1 MIIIVLISLLV
12 AWELLVSALNV
23 APYILPAP
31 SELFVA
37 MWEAR
42 SLWPKHIWMTLSEA
56 LIGLVISV
64 VLAVGLSVTMLRS
77 FTAHKV
83 LYPLLI
89 ISQTIPLIAIS
100 PIFIIWFDYTI
111 WSKVAVAILW
121 SFFPIVISLNEGFRN
136 VSLERR
142 EMMISLGATRWQM
155 FRFLEWPSALPSF
168 FAGLQMAAAYS
179 VIGATVGEWLGA
191 ESGLGFFARRASN
204 NMQTDL
210 LFAAVVMLCVLG
222 LVMVYAVKMLERVFI
237 KHIHPSTSK
246 GEKS

>member
-77 FTAHKV
+77 ITAHKV

-142 EMMISLGATRWQM
+142 EMMISLGANV
-155 FRFLEWPSALPSF
+155 S
-168 FAGLQMAAAYS
+168 
-179 VIGATVGEWLGA
+179 
-191 ESGLGFFARRASN
+191 
-204 NMQTDL
+204 
-210 LFAAVVMLCVLG
+210 LFGVA
-222 LVMVYAVKMLERVFI
+222 I
-237 KHIHPSTSK
+237 STSLIFCWSTNGCRLFRDWCYGRRMVRSGK
-246 GEKS
+246 WTRFFCS